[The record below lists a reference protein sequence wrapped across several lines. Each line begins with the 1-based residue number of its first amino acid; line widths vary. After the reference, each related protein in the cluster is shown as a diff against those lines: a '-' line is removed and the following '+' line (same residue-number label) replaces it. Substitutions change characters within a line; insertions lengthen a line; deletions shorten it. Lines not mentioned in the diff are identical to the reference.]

1 MAKFIVGVVVGI
13 FLGASVGA
21 YGARRYSIKSS
32 SGWTVTKYEKRG
44 ALILRWQRAPS
55 D

>member
-21 YGARRYSIKSS
+21 YGALATRSKSS
-32 SGWTVTKYEKRG
+32 SGWTVTKYAEAVCFDSR
-44 ALILRWQRAPS
+44 
-55 D
+55 